1 MEGSS
6 CAPLR
11 AVKFDPLSDEMKSP
25 VLVPRIRGRTTE
37 PVGSGPAARRVTM
50 VPLTVGARRPHVAP
64 PSEGW
69 DSGIAPE
76 GLSPPATPG
85 HGSLTARTAMA
96 AVLALDRAGNVQ
108 PDPSL
113 LTCAHRASA

>member
-64 PSEGW
+64 PSEVW
-69 DSGIAPE
+69 NSGIAPE
-76 GLSPPATPG
+76 ALSPPATTRT
-85 HGSLTARTAMA
+85 GSLTASTAMA
-96 AVLALDRAGNVQ
+96 SMLALAR
-108 PDPSL
+108 PDTVHAAPSL
-113 LTCAHRASA
+113 LT